1 MKSNQISIFERKL
14 QKLLYV
20 GRTLKYNQFF
30 ETTII
35 GKATVLQFF
44 TFKIHR
50 YTRNLRFV
58 KTNTKQLIRSLF
70 KDSQRRM
77 SYHSERSIHICQ
89 GSEHN
94 ARQSCNI
101 LIMHAPFSKM

>member
-1 MKSNQISIFERKL
+1 MGQ
-14 QKLLYV
+14 
-20 GRTLKYNQFF
+20 TLKYKQFF

-35 GKATVLQFF
+35 AKVTVLQFF
-44 TFKIHR
+44 TFKVHCCC
-50 YTRNLRFV
+50 TCNLRFV
-58 KTNTKQLIRSLF
+58 KTNPNQLIRSLF
-70 KDSQRRM
+70 RDSQRRM
-77 SYHSERSIHICQ
+77 SYHNERSIHICQ